1 MDDISFLIDSHG
13 RRSGSSLSMPL
24 GGLDEEKICF
34 SPNCFAQTCKRI
46 KCRNYYFSE
55 KQYFVQRNVGTPTFK
70 ERVSVSLKSNLQK
83 SGCR

>member
-1 MDDISFLIDSHG
+1 
-13 RRSGSSLSMPL
+13 MPL

-55 KQYFVQRNVGTPTFK
+55 KQYFVQRNVGTPTLKK
-70 ERVSVSLKSNLQK
+70 EGFCVS
-83 SGCR
+83 